1 MASVW
6 RAGGASEH
14 HEPPAQR
21 VLPLPVPPRF
31 MPSAGRPMPAGV
43 AVFALLNTLNLL
55 WLVKLVAM
63 ARAGDQQQ
71 GKQQQRQNGGGWQP
85 AAGAAGKPAPQP
97 GVAITAFAGSV
108 PKQD

>member
-1 MASVW
+1 
-6 RAGGASEH
+6 
-14 HEPPAQR
+14 
-21 VLPLPVPPRF
+21 
-31 MPSAGRPMPAGV
+31 MPAGV